1 MKKLLIAASV
11 LLVAFT
17 ACNNKTNNSTAANQD
32 ADSVNVGTGPATSGQ
47 IAYIRLDSLM
57 AGYNM
62 YKDLSAD
69 FETKAKQVEADLA
82 SRGRT
87 LEKNFTDAQNK
98 VEKGLVTRAEAAQ
111 LQEDLQRQEQ
121 TFYTTRDQKSQEL
134 AEENAV
140 MTNKIFYSIEEYVK
154 EFNSDYRYGM
164 ILTTS
169 GGAPVLHADPSLD
182 ITSLVLAGLNEKYA
196 REKDK

>member
-1 MKKLLIAASV
+1 MKKILIAAAV
-11 LLVAFT
+11 LLAAFT
-17 ACNNKTNNSTAANQD
+17 ACNNNAGNTAASEGAGSTEEN
-32 ADSVNVGTGPATSGQ
+32 VNPQPSSQ

-57 AGYNM
+57 AGYDM
-62 YKDLSAD
+62 YKDLSAE
-69 FETKAKQVEADLA
+69 FETKAKQVEADLS

-87 LEKNFTDAQNK
+87 FEKNVADFQNK

-111 LQEDLQRQEQ
+111 LEQDLQRQQQTLYTNSEQ
-121 TFYTTRDQKSQEL
+121 RQQEL

-140 MTNKIFYSIEEYVK
+140 MTNKIFYSVEEYVK

-169 GGAPVLHADPSLD
+169 GGAPVLHADPALD
-182 ITSLVLAGLNEKYA
+182 ITSLVLQGLNEKYA
-196 REKDK
+196 REKGK

>member
-1 MKKLLIAASV
+1 MKKFLIAASV
-11 LLVAFT
+11 LLAAFT
-17 ACNNKTNNSTAANQD
+17 ACNNNANNTAANQVVG
-32 ADSVNVGTGPATSGQ
+32 AEENVRREVSSQ
-47 IAYIRLDSLM
+47 IAFVRLDSLM
-57 AGYNM
+57 SGYNM

-69 FETKAKQVEADLA
+69 FETKAKQVEADLV
-82 SRGRT
+82 SRERT
-87 LEKNFTDAQNK
+87 LQKNFTDAQNK

-121 TFYTTRDQKSQEL
+121 SFLSTRDQRSQEL

-140 MTNKIFYSIEEYVK
+140 MTNKIFYSVEEFIK

-169 GGAPVLHADPSLD
+169 GGAPVLHADPALD
-182 ITSLVLAGLNEKYA
+182 ITSLVLTGLNEKYA
-196 REKDK
+196 REKGK

>member
-1 MKKLLIAASV
+1 MKKLFIAATV

-17 ACNNKTNNSTAANQD
+17 ACNGGSDKSTATSETAS
-32 ADSVNVGTGPATSGQ
+32 AEGSTGPELSGE

-57 AGYNM
+57 ANYNM
-62 YKDLSAD
+62 FKDLSAE

-87 LEKNFTDAQNK
+87 LEKNYADAQNK
-98 VEKGLVTRAEAAQ
+98 MEKGLVTRAEAAQ
-111 LQEDLQRQEQ
+111 LQENLQRQEQ
-121 TFYTTRDQKSQEL
+121 NFYAFREQKSQEL

-140 MTNKIFYSIEEYVK
+140 MTNKIFYSVEEFVK

-169 GGAPVLHADPSLD
+169 GGTPVLHANPSLD
-182 ITSLVLAGLNEKYA
+182 ITSLVLKGLNEKYA
-196 REKDK
+196 SQKNVK